1 MTDKDNST
9 ATAELRSAE
18 QNIEAH
24 SAVFKKELGL
34 ADLVLT
40 QILFVIGLS
49 WVGAAAKLG
58 SSHITFW
65 LLAILLFYIPSA
77 VVVIYLNRM
86 MPLEGGLYQ
95 WAKLGFN
102 EFTGFMVAWNLWLYV
117 IVLTSEI
124 GLQVATYLSYA
135 LGPNAAWLAGSK
147 WFIVVASFVIIG
159 ALIVISTIG
168 LGVGKWVHNAGAVM
182 MIVIFTALLALPI
195 LNWSRGSITEY
206 RPFCDCRARAVA
218 LQFEHPRQARLRRSG
233 R

>member
-1 MTDKDNST
+1 MTTKDN

-18 QNIEAH
+18 QNIEAQ

-34 ADLVLT
+34 TDLVLT
-40 QILFVIGLS
+40 QILFIIGLS

-58 SSHITFW
+58 PSHITFW

-77 VVVIYLNRM
+77 VVVIYLNRL

-135 LGPNAAWLAGSK
+135 LGPSAAWLAKSK
-147 WFIVVASFVIIG
+147 WVIAGSSFVIIG
-159 ALIVISTIG
+159 AMVVVSTIG
-168 LGVGKWVHNAGAVM
+168 LGVGKWIHNAGAVM
-182 MIVIFTALLALPI
+182 MIVIFAALVALPI

-206 RPFCDCRARAVA
+206 RPLAIT
-218 LQFEHPRQARLRRSG
+218 
-233 R
+233 